1 MHVAPG
7 PDGHWIPDESVQLRP
22 SAARIYDY
30 MLGGAHN
37 FAVDRELVERLMAVN
52 PNAIV
57 VARANRTFLRRAVQF
72 MVDQGIRQFLDLGSG
87 IPTVGNVHE
96 IAQRADPEC
105 RVVYVDVEGV
115 AVAHAELLLE
125 GNDKATVLQ
134 ADVTE
139 PEAVLDAPRTRRLL
153 NFDEPL
159 GLLVVALLHYLS
171 PAQDPAGVLR
181 RYREVM
187 APGSYLA
194 ISHATRDFTP
204 EPVDRAVDEIR
215 KSSPDVVFTR
225 TRAEVLAFFDDFE
238 LVEPGLVTTSRWRPE
253 WRSDPTPNLG
263 DDALYAGV
271 ARKKW

>member
-1 MHVAPG
+1 MPAAPEPG
-7 PDGHWIPDESVQLRP
+7 GHWIPDESVQLRP

-52 PNAIV
+52 PNAIF

-72 MVDQGIRQFLDLGSG
+72 MADQGIRQFLDLGSG

-171 PAQDPAGVLR
+171 PAQDPAGMLR

-194 ISHATRDFTP
+194 ISHATRDFSP

-225 TRAEVLAFFDDFE
+225 SRAEVLAFFDDFE

-253 WRSDPTPNLG
+253 WRSDPTPNPG

>member
-1 MHVAPG
+1 
-7 PDGHWIPDESVQLRP
+7 
-22 SAARIYDY
+22 

-96 IAQRADPEC
+96 IAQRADPDC